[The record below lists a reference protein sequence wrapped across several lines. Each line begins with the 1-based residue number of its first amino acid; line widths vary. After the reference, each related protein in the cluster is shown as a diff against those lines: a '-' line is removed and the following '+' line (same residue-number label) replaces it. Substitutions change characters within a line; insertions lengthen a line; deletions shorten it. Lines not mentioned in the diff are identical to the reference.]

1 MSSSEPRAI
10 AVVARDRRR
19 VAVTRG
25 YGYPAIFQRYF
36 SGISAEGGK
45 IMSDRV
51 VVSVGGLTMLRYSLQ
66 LLGYDWYRVV
76 VSVGGLT
83 MVRFVTARGY
93 ADATQQVQVEFFNR
107 ARIVDVRRA

>member
-45 IMSDRV
+45 IMS
-51 VVSVGGLTMLRYSLQ
+51 VGTR
-66 LLGYDWYRVV
+66 YRVV